1 MEQTNAYVFPFEC
14 VPQGSRVV
22 IYGAGK
28 KGKVYLQQ
36 VLATGY
42 CTVVCM
48 ADKNAAQH
56 QNFVVP
62 VILPEQI
69 HREMF
74 DAVILAVQSAKT
86 RAMFA
91 SVLAAQGI
99 PPEKIINRQEEAP
112 ALFRVTD
119 VPKARKSVLI
129 YDAGGMGDLIIHKK
143 IVEMFI
149 AWDPEIC
156 ISIACDHF
164 ETFLRF
170 LYKETPQ
177 VCSIQR
183 QTREHYR
190 IRQSVYQAAL
200 YFNAT
205 TWTRVDVL
213 KTPSLLSPQ
222 LFSQLERMQQAAQDE
237 QYVEGVPAAVF
248 YQRCLFRREDCYRHA
263 GAGILPLADNH
274 VTIPSDA
281 AGRAVFT
288 KMHLGQYV
296 TVNCGNGDTAE
307 LQRVAKSWPVARFE
321 TLINLLHKAYP
332 TLRIVQLG
340 PKDARSMAGADAY
353 AFGES
358 FGLVREILA
367 HSLLHIDIEGGL
379 VHLATQ
385 VGTKCIVLFGPTQVE
400 FFGYPQNINLRAG
413 KCHGCYHLYPD
424 WNRCARDLDEPE
436 CMYSITPER
445 VMEAAREYLDGG
457 K

>member
-1 MEQTNAYVFPFEC
+1 
-14 VPQGSRVV
+14 
-22 IYGAGK
+22 
-28 KGKVYLQQ
+28 
-36 VLATGY
+36 
-42 CTVVCM
+42 
-48 ADKNAAQH
+48 
-56 QNFVVP
+56 
-62 VILPEQI
+62 
-69 HREMF
+69 
-74 DAVILAVQSAKT
+74 
-86 RAMFA
+86 
-91 SVLAAQGI
+91 
-99 PPEKIINRQEEAP
+99 
-112 ALFRVTD
+112 
-119 VPKARKSVLI
+119 
-129 YDAGGMGDLIIHKK
+129 
-143 IVEMFI
+143 
-149 AWDPEIC
+149 
-156 ISIACDHF
+156 
-164 ETFLRF
+164 
-170 LYKETPQ
+170 
-177 VCSIQR
+177 
-183 QTREHYR
+183 
-190 IRQSVYQAAL
+190 
-200 YFNAT
+200 
-205 TWTRVDVL
+205 
-213 KTPSLLSPQ
+213 
-222 LFSQLERMQQAAQDE
+222 MQQAAQDE